1 MENKLD
7 FLLITMKGTLQSQY
21 KRVLDDL
28 VNDAIICGESM
39 KIKINKLTKIKIN
52 KLTKTKLEEDEATLI
67 LIEEEVIDE
76 IADEVVYFVNKYS
89 FFITYFEEKEE
100 YEKCAEIKKHLLVL
114 IQIFNFDKDVAVELI
129 TDSINIYKL
138 DYE

>member
-39 KIKINKLTKIKIN
+39 KIKINKLTKS
-52 KLTKTKLEEDEATLI
+52 KLEEDEATLI

-114 IQIFNFDKDVAVELI
+114 IQIFNFDKEVAVELI